1 VTSLHR
7 IVQEKRLFLLPL
19 AVALAANA
27 ALYTLAVYP
36 LTVRVA
42 SAEGRA
48 AVAAEALIAAEAAH
62 AQAVATRD
70 GKARADSDLL
80 TFYREVL
87 PGDLAGARRI
97 TYPRLAALAEAANL
111 RQERRSSVS
120 EQDLESPLARLR
132 TTMVLAGEYPDV
144 RQFIYSLETA
154 EEFVVIEDVS
164 LVQRDQ
170 DLSALV
176 LTLQVS
182 TYYWAGPTDA

>member
-1 VTSLHR
+1 MTSLHR

>member
-1 VTSLHR
+1 MTPLHR

-42 SAEGRA
+42 SAERRA
-48 AVAAEALIAAEAAH
+48 AAAAEALGAAEAAH

-70 GKARADSDLL
+70 GKARADSDLR

-87 PGDLAGARRI
+87 PDDLAGARRI
-97 TYPRLAALAEAANL
+97 TYARLAALAEAANL
-111 RQERRSSVS
+111 RYERRSSVN
-120 EQDLESPLARLR
+120 EQDRDSSLARLR

-144 RQFIYSLETA
+144 RQFIYALETA

-182 TYYWAGPTDA
+182 TYYWVGPTDA